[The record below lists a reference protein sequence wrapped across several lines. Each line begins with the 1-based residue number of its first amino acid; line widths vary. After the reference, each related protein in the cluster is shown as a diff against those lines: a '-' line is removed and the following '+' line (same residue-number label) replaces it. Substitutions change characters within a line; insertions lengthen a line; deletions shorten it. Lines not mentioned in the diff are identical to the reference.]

1 MVKPPDRQAKLGRFL
16 SPTKEVLKVKGKLS
30 YSESAQAW
38 NTIKI
43 KKEILMFF
51 PQLREKRSMFGYTML
66 VPRTHEEIKEKLAE
80 LDKEDNHVPILL
92 FFEKTPEVEDN
103 PLE

>member
-1 MVKPPDRQAKLGRFL
+1 MVKTSDRQLKLDKFL
-16 SPTKEVLKVKGKLS
+16 TPTKEVLTVKGKLS

-43 KKEILMFF
+43 KKEVLLFF

-66 VPRTHEEIKEKLAE
+66 VPRTCEEIKEKLTE
-80 LDKEDNHVPILL
+80 LDKESNHIPILL
-92 FFEKTPEVEDN
+92 FFEKSQKPDDL